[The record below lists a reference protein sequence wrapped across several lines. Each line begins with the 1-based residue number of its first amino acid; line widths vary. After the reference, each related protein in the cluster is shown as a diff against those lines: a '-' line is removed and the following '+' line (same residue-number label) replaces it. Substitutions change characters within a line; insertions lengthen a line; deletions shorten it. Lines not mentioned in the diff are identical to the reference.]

1 MKVRR
6 GPIGDMC
13 ADARADPAEGARD
26 ARLYLALPAGECR
39 DSPVNGFNH
48 AGDEDDVFRLQAEAQ
63 PVRII
68 CEVFPF
74 FVVRAHIID
83 DGCG

>member
-1 MKVRR
+1 
-6 GPIGDMC
+6 MC
-13 ADARADPAEGARD
+13 ADARRADPAEGARD
-26 ARLYLALPAGECR
+26 ARFYLALHARECS
-39 DSPVNGFNH
+39 DAPVNGLDH
-48 AGDEDDVFRLQAEAQ
+48 AGDEDNVFRLQVEAQ

-83 DGCG
+83 DSCG